1 MVALDGGWREII
13 IPPSEEGERVLL
25 KPNFELPVRRTRW
38 KLTRCGKLSYF
49 VKEEDNSSWSLI
61 KEFFQGRL
69 DKLLYKR
76 SECNQGNLDQCFAIK
91 AIKGDDTFM
100 GHVVSM
106 VLGASVASMSTEDQE
121 IWLHD
126 LSTPRNFPYNIVK
139 TKTGWRLENEFNQNA
154 KLLYN
159 FNYLVMV
166 VKNESSTDIYFYK
179 TPCCNIGAIR

>member
-69 DKLLYKR
+69 EHLLYKR
-76 SECNQGNLDQCFAIK
+76 IECNQGNLKSCYAVK
-91 AIKGDDTFM
+91 AIKGDDSIM
-100 GHVVSM
+100 GHIVSM
-106 VLGASVASMSTEDQE
+106 VLGQTVASITSENED
-121 IWLHD
+121 IWMHD
-126 LSTPRNFPYNIVK
+126 LTSPRNFPYKIIK